1 MRPLM
6 RLKGQYV
13 YDDSKY
19 LRFHIRKPFWSAGDK
34 ELFGWNK
41 SKRLEDRIPGLGISE
56 AIVKKAE
63 SMGRNLKVTFYRN
76 RKHRYTI
83 TPSLVRKR
91 AEMYQSYY
99 IARHGIRL
107 LVVPVDS
114 FEHEVK
120 ERHETSTT

>member
-6 RLKGQYV
+6 KLKGMYV
-13 YDDSKY
+13 YDDGEY
-19 LRFHIRKPFWSAGDK
+19 LRFHIREPY
-34 ELFGWNK
+34 WNAYAK
-41 SKRLEDRIPGLGISE
+41 YHWQEGISGIGIAE
-56 AIVKKAE
+56 GIVKKAE
-63 SMGRNLKVTFYRN
+63 SLGRNLKVTFYKN

-120 ERHETSTT
+120 ERHETSTA